1 MWLNSLPSSQD
12 DIGSLHRSCYTSSLL
27 MEMVMTAGFTD
38 VYQSGFMKSKS
49 AEMRQVP
56 LFDGTHPW
64 LSLYVE
70 GKK

>member
-1 MWLNSLPSSQD
+1 MNSLSSAQD
-12 DIGSLHRSCYTSSLL
+12 DIGMLHCSSYTSTTL
-27 MEMVMTAGFTD
+27 MEIFKTAGLTD

-49 AEMRQVP
+49 AEMREVP